1 MINDPARIA
10 YKSITPLEIEEEK
23 PKRGLLSKGG
33 SSSRKEGDMSPGD
46 IARYY
51 FTQLR
56 NARRNRTD
64 ES

>member
-33 SSSRKEGDMSPGD
+33 SSRKEGDMSPSD

-51 FTQLR
+51 YTQLR

>member
-10 YKSITPLEIEEEK
+10 YKSITPLETEDDK
-23 PKRGLLSKGG
+23 PKKGLLSKNG
-33 SSSRKEGDMSPGD
+33 SSSKEGDMSPGD

-51 FTQLR
+51 YTQLR
-56 NARRNRTD
+56 NARRNKTD

>member
-33 SSSRKEGDMSPGD
+33 SRRKEGDMSPGD
-46 IARYY
+46 VARYY

>member
-33 SSSRKEGDMSPGD
+33 SSRKEGDMVADLG
-46 IARYY
+46 
-51 FTQLR
+51 R
-56 NARRNRTD
+56 NHHSTPL
-64 ES
+64 

>member
-10 YKSITPLEIEEEK
+10 YKSIIPLEIEEEK
-23 PKRGLLSKGG
+23 PKRGLLSKGC
-33 SSSRKEGDMSPGD
+33 SSRKEGDMSPGD

-64 ES
+64 VS